1 MDDIEN
7 AGIIP
12 KVFSFCDHRSLLA
25 LDLTT
30 RRYRKLTK
38 VCFAK
43 LAMNRFGISSV
54 DPQEKDGKKIWRKG
68 LALVNPNKHFV
79 VPLAHPA
86 EYVFEPR
93 RTENPL
99 TYAGLQF
106 CTVTTHPSSSIISY
120 EIDPWF
126 GGNFQELSGSN
137 SIFLRDSETL
147 SFIRPESMPFRV
159 PAWDLA
165 ICGPSEY
172 EVFVARH
179 NSHFIAYR
187 RGQSQTLQ
195 IPKNQSNEVDTY
207 LMFDDAATTNVIGNA
222 QYLIIV
228 CAQQGKAGALH
239 VFRYTGRISSN
250 LLSFFTTIKLDD
262 ILVGPMAL
270 VWGSPEI
277 PGVFALLQDTTAMI
291 SVWKVSLEEETSN
304 QSEHNNALKEI
315 ERIDTAVPFRNAAVG
330 ERYIAGAADGE
341 TNPDKFR
348 IRLYKRSSR
357 TEVHILQEPD
367 VDLLMDDLI
376 GPPCMEFIG
385 DLLLSTS
392 IVGNW
397 LCVWNATDGT
407 LLARH
412 KERELHSDID
422 LANDSG
428 YRWTRS
434 FVRLHNTKSMSF
446 LTASGSKLRLWSF
459 PYDWRGKTL
468 SHNLAIREAALEGLR
483 NSFDFEQDPTAFEAE
498 DD

>member
-12 KVFSFCDHRSLLA
+12 RVFSFCDHRSLLA

-30 RRYRKLTK
+30 RRYREITK
-38 VCFAK
+38 PCFAK
-43 LAMNRFGISSV
+43 LAMNRFGMSSA

-86 EYVFEPR
+86 EYVVEPQ
-93 RTENPL
+93 RTDDSRGV
-99 TYAGLQF
+99 AGLKF

-120 EIDPWF
+120 EIDPWNNE
-126 GGNFQELSGSN
+126 NFEALSGRN
-137 SIFLRDSETL
+137 SIFLRDSKTL
-147 SFIRPESMPFRV
+147 SFIRSKSIPFRDV
-159 PAWDLA
+159 PAFGFA
-165 ICGPSEY
+165 ICGPPGY

-179 NSHFIAYR
+179 NSQFIAYR
-187 RGQSQTLQ
+187 GEQSQTLD
-195 IPKNQSNEVDTY
+195 IPKNKSDEVDG
-207 LMFDDAATTNVIGNA
+207 MDVIGNE
-222 QYLIIV
+222 QYLIMF
-228 CAQQGKAGALH
+228 CAQHGKAGTLH
-239 VFRYTGRISSN
+239 VFRYTGRISSIF
-250 LLSFFTTIKLDD
+250 LSIFTTIALDG
-262 ILVGPMAL
+262 ILVGPMEL

-277 PGVFALLQDTTAMI
+277 PGVFALFQDTTAMI
-291 SVWKVSLEEETSN
+291 SVWKVSSEEETSN
-304 QSEHNNALKEI
+304 QSESNNALIEI

-341 TNPDKFR
+341 TDPDQFR

-367 VDLLMDDLI
+367 LPKGMDDLLNT
-376 GPPCMEFIG
+376 PCMEFIG

-392 IVGNW
+392 VVGNW

-412 KERELHSDID
+412 RERGLYADID
-422 LANDSG
+422 LADDTG
-428 YRWTRS
+428 YRNMKS

-446 LTASGSKLRLWSF
+446 LTAAESKLRLWSF
-459 PYDWRGKTL
+459 PYDWRGKAL
-468 SHNLAIREAALEGLR
+468 SHNLAIREAALDGLR
-483 NSFDFEQDPTAFEAE
+483 NSFDFEQDLAVFTVE